1 MNRISGDA
9 FLADLRNHPHSSPSR
24 HSHLILDSE
33 KWLEMK
39 ITMEGKPFLCH
50 SYTSTTF
57 LPQMSFKNDV
67 GMTEWGEM
75 RRYFLTKAK
84 PFNNKYPSFHPHFI
98 ISTSF
103 ISLPSHSSSKCHS
116 DSQIDLFPRYTAC
129 GGLLTR
135 ESGAVSYIR
144 DITRFS
150 HFKVIPSSFGHH
162 LMAIS
167 SVLFRMRGE
176 WLNGWGMN
184 QMRSEWKNRVLSLI

>member
-1 MNRISGDA
+1 MTYISGNA

-39 ITMEGKPFLCH
+39 ITMEWKPFHCH
-50 SYTSTTF
+50 SFTSTTF
-57 LPQMSFKNDV
+57 LPEMSFKTDV

-84 PFNNKYPSFHPHFI
+84 PFNKKYPSFHPHFI

-103 ISLPSHSSSKCHS
+103 LSLPSHSSSKCHS
-116 DSQIDLFPRYTAC
+116 DSQIHLFPRYTAC

-150 HFKVIPSSFGHH
+150 HFKVITSRFGNH

-167 SVLFRMRGE
+167 TFLGRMSEE
-176 WLNGWGMN
+176 WLNCWGMN
-184 QMRSEWKNRVLSLI
+184 QMRSERKNQVLSLI